1 MKNIH
6 EMFSQWRKFLS
17 NDKLLTEI
25 KNETIVSEYAKALEY
40 IDNLVKSKQS
50 AFYCLNL
57 LIENLSSYTK
67 YLEIPETPDE
77 TFLGFRLKNEILN
90 SKESELTDE
99 NVKSLITFTYQC
111 LEVLLDKMPELKTE
125 NALLNL
131 KKNIQEEGLQNGTV

>member
-1 MKNIH
+1 MRNIH
-6 EMFSQWRKFLS
+6 EMFIQWRKFLS

-25 KNETIVSEYAKALEY
+25 KNETIVSEYGKALEY

-67 YLEIPETPDE
+67 YLEIPESPDE

>member
-1 MKNIH
+1 MRNIH

-40 IDNLVKSKQS
+40 IDNLVKSKKS

-67 YLEIPETPDE
+67 YLEIPETPDK

-131 KKNIQEEGLQNGTV
+131 RKNIKEEGLQNGTV